1 MATEQLNLL
10 MCQLQAARLT
20 PETLDLTALLDRVDT
35 CVAQLPQSIQL
46 QVAGSAM
53 LQIAKLLALRAE
65 VSIENWEYSS
75 RDPVVSHGF
84 FSDLVRQSMAVD
96 LSDLIE
102 PAPKRKRRIVPNFQV
117 ESSIVAPVDKSAV
130 LEMVKQLERNSEI
143 AAELPQS
150 DEEKKQK
157 ALLVAHDEDVSIWIS
172 AIANHFSNTSVKSLP
187 LVELARQIQSP
198 ATLEPDILEPERGMP
213 LVKAWLAVLSGDF
226 ELEQREDFYSPTG
239 IWVSLGA
246 IAVSPSD

>member
-1 MATEQLNLL
+1 
-10 MCQLQAARLT
+10 
-20 PETLDLTALLDRVDT
+20 
-35 CVAQLPQSIQL
+35 
-46 QVAGSAM
+46 
-53 LQIAKLLALRAE
+53 
-65 VSIENWEYSS
+65 EYSY

-102 PAPKRKRRIVPNFQV
+102 PAPKRKRRLPNFQV

-143 AAELPQS
+143 AASSPQS

-157 ALLVAHDEDVSIWIS
+157 ALEVAHDEDVSSWIS

-198 ATLEPDILEPERGMP
+198 ATLEPDTLEPERGMP
-213 LVKAWLAVLSGDF
+213 VVKAWLAVLSGDF

-239 IWVSLGA
+239 IWVSVLDISA
-246 IAVSPSD
+246 